1 MKKINLACII
11 DDDPIHVFGTK
22 KIMQLANIC
31 QNFMVFHNGEEALNK
46 LSALVK
52 GGEVLPEV
60 ILLDLNMPVMDGWE
74 FLEAF
79 TKIPTPKKVHIYI
92 VSSSLSV
99 DDINRAKNMKNVN
112 NYIIKPIALEYI
124 KEIVNDL

>member
-31 QNFMVFHNGEEALNK
+31 QDFMVFHNGEEALRK

-52 GGEVLPEV
+52 GGENIPEV
-60 ILLDLNMPVMDGWE
+60 ILLDLNMPIMDGWE

-79 TKIPTPKKVHIYI
+79 TKIPTQRKVHIYI

-99 DDINRAKNMKNVN
+99 DDINRAKNMKSVN

>member
-31 QNFMVFHNGEEALNK
+31 QDFMVFHNGEEALRK

-52 GGEVLPEV
+52 GGENIPEV
-60 ILLDLNMPVMDGWE
+60 ILLDLNMPIMDGWE

-79 TKIPTPKKVHIYI
+79 TKIPTQRKVHIYI